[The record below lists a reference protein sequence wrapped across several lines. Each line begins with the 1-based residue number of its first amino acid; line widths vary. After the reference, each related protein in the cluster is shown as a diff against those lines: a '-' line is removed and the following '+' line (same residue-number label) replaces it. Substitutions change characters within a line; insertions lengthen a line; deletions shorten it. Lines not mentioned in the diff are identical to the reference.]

1 MFNTLSTP
9 FSLMDSVDIIHLKI
23 GRAPLPTVYG
33 WNGTHPTMGGCKGVG
48 RTLAISW
55 KRYVGYLIKNRCS
68 QVLSY
73 KGHVFAE
80 NEAP

>member
-33 WNGTHPTMGGCKGVG
+33 WNGTLCIH
-48 RTLAISW
+48 
-55 KRYVGYLIKNRCS
+55 
-68 QVLSY
+68 LSAQTY
-73 KGHVFAE
+73 HFLNILMSK
-80 NEAP
+80 

>member
-33 WNGTHPTMGGCKGVG
+33 WNGTHCLDAQAKGGPMIRCPSIGYRLPTLFGKGGPSAKH
-48 RTLAISW
+48 R
-55 KRYVGYLIKNRCS
+55 
-68 QVLSY
+68 
-73 KGHVFAE
+73 
-80 NEAP
+80 

>member
-33 WNGTHPTMGGCKGVG
+33 WNGTHATTGSRKGDPSNFPV
-48 RTLAISW
+48 RVNHFNT
-55 KRYVGYLIKNRCS
+55 N
-68 QVLSY
+68 Q
-73 KGHVFAE
+73 
-80 NEAP
+80 

>member
-33 WNGTHPTMGGCKGVG
+33 WNGIVPTGPLNTLQTVFGSWMG
-48 RTLAISW
+48 
-55 KRYVGYLIKNRCS
+55 NRMTPS
-68 QVLSY
+68 EYPLQ
-73 KGHVFAE
+73 K
-80 NEAP
+80 

>member
-33 WNGTHPTMGGCKGVG
+33 WNGTEATTGGCMGPPSNFYLNLQYIVHTVPLG
-48 RTLAISW
+48 SLNISYFGND
-55 KRYVGYLIKNRCS
+55 K
-68 QVLSY
+68 
-73 KGHVFAE
+73 
-80 NEAP
+80 

>member
-33 WNGTHPTMGGCKGVG
+33 WNGTVRIPVCTVG
-48 RTLAISW
+48 SLCI
-55 KRYVGYLIKNRCS
+55 GFI
-68 QVLSY
+68 
-73 KGHVFAE
+73 
-80 NEAP
+80 

>member
-33 WNGTHPTMGGCKGVG
+33 WNGTVPTTCGCKGVG
-48 RTLAISW
+48 R
-55 KRYVGYLIKNRCS
+55 G
-68 QVLSY
+68 LSSI
-73 KGHVFAE
+73 
-80 NEAP
+80 

>member
-33 WNGTHPTMGGCKGVG
+33 WNGTVCIDGCTKGSPLNMEPAQHLFNRDDWNYHG
-48 RTLAISW
+48 RNSMPSL
-55 KRYVGYLIKNRCS
+55 
-68 QVLSY
+68 
-73 KGHVFAE
+73 
-80 NEAP
+80 

>member
-33 WNGTHPTMGGCKGVG
+33 WNGTHPTEGCCKGVG
-48 RTLAISW
+48 WASNVFISIKW
-55 KRYVGYLIKNRCS
+55 QQALVGS
-68 QVLSY
+68 
-73 KGHVFAE
+73 
-80 NEAP
+80 

>member
-33 WNGTHPTMGGCKGVG
+33 WNGTHCLDAQAKGGPMIYTTNPNSILYESLDPGSV
-48 RTLAISW
+48 RIT
-55 KRYVGYLIKNRCS
+55 
-68 QVLSY
+68 
-73 KGHVFAE
+73 
-80 NEAP
+80 PP